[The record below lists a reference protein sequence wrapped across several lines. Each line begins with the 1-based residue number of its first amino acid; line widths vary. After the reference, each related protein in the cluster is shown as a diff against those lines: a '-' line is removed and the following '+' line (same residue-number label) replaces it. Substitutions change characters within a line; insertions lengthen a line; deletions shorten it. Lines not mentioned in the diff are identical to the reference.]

1 MSETTTSIIAL
12 SVWMKCLFVT
22 GQLELSAKFLDPA
35 FNPGSAT
42 YQLRDLGAI
51 INLSQPQLAHL

>member
-1 MSETTTSIIAL
+1 
-12 SVWMKCLFVT
+12 MKCLFVT
-22 GQLELSAKFLDPA
+22 GQLELSAKFLDPG